1 MKFMIKSSKM
11 GKITSRK
18 DLMLNFGNETLNH
31 ALAKIYP
38 YKVISS
44 APLPS
49 ISTTRESPLLLNTY
63 IRCNLFMGT
72 SLCFHLVCL

>member
-11 GKITSRK
+11 GKITSHK